1 MVQKASV
8 QSPDHM
14 VVPPSLVDSELDH
27 ETGIAKQTLE
37 VQQLEE
43 LIEKRKGYFINN
55 VDPSSKTQVLA
66 AAKRALARLRE
77 EHRGAIEKQI
87 RQKLRDQAE
96 HRVALLEDE
105 KAVLEKQKSAL
116 EQEVSLKSR
125 DAEQIGKTSF
135 ELETRRSEIEQ
146 TESVIRS
153 LRTEKERLNVEINIH
168 RQRVQL
174 ISDAEPPQSPNR
186 SAQVQLALAGGM
198 GFFLMTLAGISYW
211 ELRFHR
217 ISGSEEIIQDLGMR
231 VIGSLPIMSDQ
242 SRGLRNNGDGV
253 PDFDALVLDSIDA
266 IRTMLLCD
274 DSNNSHRILMVTSA
288 KGREGKTTL
297 ASHLATSIARTGR
310 KTLLVDCDLR
320 RPSVH
325 RLFGAEVQA
334 GLSEVLGGEV
344 DIAHAIIPSPIRDLS
359 LLQAGRQTRETIPA
373 LAQNP
378 IRLLFGELR
387 ARFDFIIIDSC
398 PILPVA
404 DALLV
409 GKNVD
414 GVLFSVR
421 PHVSQ
426 TPMVSAA
433 FERLSVLG
441 IRVLGVVINGRGVDV
456 ATTTTSTW

>member
-1 MVQKASV
+1 
-8 QSPDHM
+8 
-14 VVPPSLVDSELDH
+14 
-27 ETGIAKQTLE
+27 
-37 VQQLEE
+37 
-43 LIEKRKGYFINN
+43 
-55 VDPSSKTQVLA
+55 
-66 AAKRALARLRE
+66 
-77 EHRGAIEKQI
+77 
-87 RQKLRDQAE
+87 
-96 HRVALLEDE
+96 
-105 KAVLEKQKSAL
+105 
-116 EQEVSLKSR
+116 
-125 DAEQIGKTSF
+125 
-135 ELETRRSEIEQ
+135 
-146 TESVIRS
+146 
-153 LRTEKERLNVEINIH
+153 
-168 RQRVQL
+168 
-174 ISDAEPPQSPNR
+174 
-186 SAQVQLALAGGM
+186 M

-373 LAQNP
+373 LCRTRFACSLASCV
-378 IRLLFGELR
+378 RDLTLSSSTR
-387 ARFDFIIIDSC
+387 ARSC
-398 PILPVA
+398 LSRT
-404 DALLV
+404 
-409 GKNVD
+409 
-414 GVLFSVR
+414 LFLW
-421 PHVSQ
+421 
-426 TPMVSAA
+426 
-433 FERLSVLG
+433 ERTWTACSSPC
-441 IRVLGVVINGRGVDV
+441 GR
-456 ATTTTSTW
+456 T